1 MMALL
6 EIIWQAGGGL
16 PHLSR
21 LWGPLP
27 PCKQA
32 LSLVLKVSVFRT
44 QSLFHILYKEG
55 YNTNVTKLIVLEP
68 KEPKRNFFVLQVQRL
83 S

>member
-1 MMALL
+1 MDLL
-6 EIIWQAGGGL
+6 EIMWQAGGGL

-21 LWGPLP
+21 LWGPPP

-32 LSLVLKVSVFRT
+32 LSLVLKVSVFRP
-44 QSLFHILYKEG
+44 QSLFYIHYKEG
-55 YNTNVTKLIVLEP
+55 YNTNVTKLIVLQP
-68 KEPKRNFFVLQVQRL
+68 KGPKCNFFVLQVQWF